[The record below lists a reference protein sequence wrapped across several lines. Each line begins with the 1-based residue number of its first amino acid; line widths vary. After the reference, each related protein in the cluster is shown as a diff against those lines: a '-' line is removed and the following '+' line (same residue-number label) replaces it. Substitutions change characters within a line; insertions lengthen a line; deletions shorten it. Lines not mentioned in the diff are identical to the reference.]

1 MDAPDPTDRRPVLI
15 VGSILVLGGIAALTL
30 RLAGVDVID
39 FVGES
44 GWPLFVIV
52 PGLILLAA
60 SLFPA
65 APSGVGFA
73 IAGSIV
79 TVVGLLLLYQQS
91 SGHWESWAYAWA
103 LVGPGGAGL
112 GLLAYGLLFRQRDLV
127 TPGLWLVAIAAVLFT
142 VGFWFF
148 ETVFDSGRV
157 PADLETWWPVAFI
170 GAGVI
175 VLLAG
180 FFGTGRRQ
188 GHD

>member
-1 MDAPDPTDRRPVLI
+1 MDAPYPTDRRAVLI
-15 VGSILVLGGIAALTL
+15 VGSILVLGGIAALAL
-30 RLAGVDVID
+30 RLAGVDVVD

-52 PGLILLAA
+52 PGLVLLAA

-65 APSGVGFA
+65 APRGVGFA

-79 TVVGLLLLYQQS
+79 TVVGLLLLYQES

-127 TPGLWLVAIAAVLFT
+127 TPGLLLVAIAAVLFT
-142 VGFWFF
+142 GGFWFF
-148 ETVFDSGRV
+148 ETIFDSGRV
-157 PADLETWWPVAFI
+157 PADLETWWPVALI

-175 VLLAG
+175 VLVAG
-180 FFGTGRRQ
+180 FVRTGPRQ
-188 GHD
+188 GRD